1 MARRSATLRGHA
13 VALVGFMQLGL
24 GAALHAQAA
33 GGGLPPGK
41 WPVGFT
47 RFTAADSTRA
57 LESGQPRLLDVGVWY
72 PARTTSRARL
82 TYREY
87 FLDTPPHRTTL
98 PSEDTVQREYDDLIA
113 LFRSREAPDSVVQH
127 WLRAPMLATV
137 DAPLS
142 GGRFPLV
149 LVAQGNAQT
158 VHDQAPLAEYLA
170 SHGYVVATMPS
181 PMLITGPLS
190 DEREVGARAKEQA
203 LDLDFVRRVLADRR
217 DVLGQRMGVVGHSFG
232 ARAALLLAM
241 LDPQVAA
248 VVSLDGGIGT
258 ASGRASL
265 EALPIYRA
273 EAARAPIL
281 HFYEELDAFMAPD
294 FGLLRSLTAADR
306 WLVAVPAMHHHHFTS
321 LGAVSIEYPSL
332 RGAIGATA
340 ATALAYTAVAAA
352 TCEFLDTFLKGDS
365 LGPSHFRHQAA
376 WPHLG
381 RVEAIAR
388 QVH

>member
-1 MARRSATLRGHA
+1 MSFGYAA
-13 VALVGFMQLGL
+13 ALVGFFQVSL

-33 GGGLPPGK
+33 VGGLPPGE
-41 WPVGFT
+41 WPVGFM

-57 LESGQPRLLDVGVWY
+57 LESGQPRLVDVGVWY
-72 PARTTSRARL
+72 PARRTSLARL

-87 FLDTPPHRTTL
+87 FLYTPPHRTAS
-98 PSEDTVQREYDDLIA
+98 PGGDAVRREFDELIA
-113 LFRSREAPDSVVQH
+113 LLESREAPDSVIQN
-127 WLRAPMLATV
+127 WMRAPMLATV
-137 DAPLS
+137 EAPPS

-149 LVAQGNAQT
+149 LLAQGNAQT

-181 PMLITGPLS
+181 PMRIAGPLT
-190 DEREVGARAKEQA
+190 DEREVGARAEEQA
-203 LDLDFVRRVLADRR
+203 LDLGFLRRVLADRR
-217 DVLGQRMGVVGHSFG
+217 DVLDQRVGVVAHSFG

-241 LDPQVAA
+241 LDSQVAA

-258 ASGRASL
+258 ASGRTSL
-265 EALPIYRA
+265 EALPFYRT

-281 HFYEELDAFMAPD
+281 HFYEELDAFMAPE

-306 WLVAVPAMHHHHFTS
+306 WLVSVPALHHHHFTS
-321 LGAVSIEYPSL
+321 LGAVSIQYPSL
-332 RGAIGATA
+332 RRAIGASA
-340 ATALAYTAVAAA
+340 ATAQAYTAVAVA
-352 TCEFLDTFLKGDS
+352 TREFLDTFLKADS
-365 LGPSHFRHQAA
+365 LGPKDFRRQAA

-388 QVH
+388 RTD